1 MGHTIKDQA
10 RLLARVRRLK
20 GQVEAVER
28 ALLQEQE
35 CAEILQQLAAI
46 RGAANGVM
54 SMVLEGHVREH
65 MGPAPDRDTQA
76 LLDVIRRYLK

>member
-1 MGHTIKDQA
+1 MGHTVRSQA
-10 RLLARVRRLK
+10 QLLARVRRLT

-28 ALLQEQE
+28 ALQQEQE

-46 RGAANGVM
+46 RGAANGLM
-54 SMVLEGHVREH
+54 STVLEGHVREH
-65 MGPAPDRDTQA
+65 MGPARDRDTQA

>member
-1 MGHTIKDQA
+1 MGHTVRSQA
-10 RLLARVRRLK
+10 KLLARVRRLK

-28 ALLQEQE
+28 ALLQERE

-54 SMVLEGHVREH
+54 STVLEGHVREH
-65 MGPAPDRDTQA
+65 MGATRDRDTQA